1 MLCNTRASEGLLD
14 EVTEFTFRS
23 MYSSHFLT
31 VPGPCWTND
40 RVAFPPEPRCGH
52 HIVHTT

>member
-14 EVTEFTFRS
+14 GVTEFTFRS